1 MELRTSMEY
10 AVLSKS
16 KHCKIGF
23 ICPKFYSGRENGKKV
38 LTISEHCVLTSL
50 EEIVSLLHFETLF
63 NLILKVAFA
72 LDYILKGDIFKCHNL
87 TEVHERGI
95 I

>member
-1 MELRTSMEY
+1 MKTL
-10 AVLSKS
+10 
-16 KHCKIGF
+16 CKIGF
-23 ICPKFYSGRENGKKV
+23 IWPQFYSGRENGKKV
-38 LTISEHCVLTSL
+38 LTILEHCVLTFL

-63 NLILKVAFA
+63 ILILKFSFA

-87 TEVHERGI
+87 TKVHERGI